1 MSIRGDSMAHILIVD
16 DSPTDVK
23 VLSGMLERAGHR
35 VSNAA
40 SAEAGIDLAKSA
52 RPDLILMDVIMPG
65 MNGFQA
71 TRSLSRDPDTSEIPV
86 IIVTT
91 KGMETDRVWGLRQ
104 GAKDFIVKPVN
115 EKDLIARIQTLLPN

>member
-1 MSIRGDSMAHILIVD
+1 MKQGEGMAHILIVD

-35 VSNAA
+35 VSSAD
-40 SAEAGIDLAKSA
+40 SAESGIEAAKSQ

-86 IIVTT
+86 IICTT

-115 EKDLIARIQTLLPN
+115 EKDLIARIQTLLPA

>member
-1 MSIRGDSMAHILIVD
+1 MKQGETMAHILIVD

-35 VSNAA
+35 VSSAD
-40 SAEAGIDLAKSA
+40 SAESGIEAAKSA

-115 EKDLIARIQTLLPN
+115 EKDLIARIQTLLPA